1 MTTYAKGGFVRFS
14 RPGRFGFASP
24 AATAMLLA
32 CVLASVGCDRAES
45 PFAPDFGVEEPSR
58 LSVPVE
64 RTPVAQP
71 PAEPPEAE
79 PALTEEVPT
88 PATDT
93 PPLEDGKESAVRSA
107 PPGDPPGEDESIVL
121 RGPTS
126 ISTECR
132 SVSPLIIIDGVK
144 QPDDFK
150 LSDGEALDIDHVEV
164 VKGRAAILLYG
175 PRARGGAIDIQ
186 TKRGAQAAI
195 LNGLKPR

>member
-1 MTTYAKGGFVRFS
+1 MLFGQSRFERGNS
-14 RPGRFGFASP
+14 

-32 CVLASVGCDRAES
+32 SVLASVGCDSSES

-64 RTPVAQP
+64 RTPVEQP
-71 PAEPPEAE
+71 PAEPLEAE

-107 PPGDPPGEDESIVL
+107 PPGDPPGEAESIVL

-132 SVSPLIIIDGVK
+132 SVPPLIIIDGVK

-150 LSDGEALDIDHVEV
+150 LSDVEALDIDHVEV
-164 VKGRAAILLYG
+164 VKGRAAVLLYG

-186 TKRGAQAAI
+186 TKRGTQATV
-195 LNGLKPR
+195 LSGPKPR